1 MQDIGLAPTVKQ
13 KENTMDI
20 GEGEILKGK
29 IQEAAQDEALADT
42 YRTFAA
48 PKWEPPQTGAKEKA
62 GGAWIDFD
70 QDGTAT
76 IGGKDV
82 PFMAVTKGI
91 ESFCNDRFLR
101 LHGEN
106 IDAALNM
113 RNQRVTGLADGV
125 VSGESKH
132 AINGSQLHTALAG
145 VTRKRRITNQTGTNL
160 EFAAQAPVSAI
171 IYDAAGV
178 NVTNARGVV
187 LSKNQVKAG
196 TVSAMVATDELY
208 IVE

>member
-1 MQDIGLAPTVKQ
+1 MSTGDHIA
-13 KENTMDI
+13 
-20 GEGEILKGK
+20 
-29 IQEAAQDEALADT
+29 
-42 YRTFAA
+42 
-48 PKWEPPQTGAKEKA
+48 TGAILAGHVQNAAKEIGTKA
-62 GGAWIDFD
+62 KGIFGPPELKDEKVTAGSTWLEYDASGHAD
-70 QDGTAT
+70 SDGN
-76 IGGKDV
+76 DV
-82 PFMAVTKGI
+82 PFMSVMRGTEAFAYK
-91 ESFCNDRFLR
+91 NFLHLNGSEIAITR
-101 LHGEN
+101 DASLDMQGGKVENVGPGE
-106 IDAALNM
+106 
-113 RNQRVTGLADGV
+113 
-125 VSGESKH
+125 VSGASTD

-196 TVSAMVATDELY
+196 TVSAMMATDELY